1 MKNILALGCK
11 DKRGYVVVTD
21 VLCFNFPEMTQ
32 EELGALSWKLTQ
44 WGNELRVKRK
54 TEDEE
59 GFKQLVKV
67 MNER

>member
-1 MKNILALGCK
+1 MKNILALGYR
-11 DKRGYVVVTD
+11 DKRGHVVVTD

-32 EELGALSWKLTQ
+32 EELGELSWKLTQ
-44 WGNELRVKRK
+44 WGNGIRARRK